1 MLKKIFGTFGT
12 RILNAICGFITLWFG
27 SHYLGA
33 DAWGVGGIVLLDVS
47 LLLIG
52 VELLAGSGII
62 YFTPRKS
69 FRTLFKIS
77 YIWSALIIAFYALV
91 MYLCSFI
98 PESVT
103 QPLTKF
109 IGEEAEFIPEG
120 YHGMVLLLVFIY
132 SLHNFNLTTLLGKER
147 VGTNNILFIIQF
159 MTQMCSMLVYIFVF
173 DIRDANAFVYS
184 LLTGYS
190 VGYICGLTQI
200 WPYFKDK
207 GGESVWETIKEM
219 FRFGSIIQLS
229 TLVSMLNRRLSFLII
244 KGFWGNAKVGVY
256 NATSQVAESPQM
268 IGISIAMV
276 QFSKISN
283 LKDNAAAVKITIQL
297 FKIATILTAACIFVA
312 CIIPTSVYSW
322 LFTSDFS
329 AMRIVM
335 ITLAPGVVFQA
346 ARMVLS
352 HYFSGVNMP
361 QHNLYG
367 ALVGLAVTIPSLY
380 LLIPPYGMIGA
391 GISASLTHLS
401 IMLYQWIVFKKINK
415 VSARDLLITKEDV
428 RLLVSE
434 IHFIIHNKFQKNVQK

>member
-12 RILNAICGFITLWFG
+12 RVLNAICGFITLWFG

-33 DAWGVGGIVLLDVS
+33 EAWGVGGIVLLDVS

-52 VELLAGSGII
+52 VELLAGSGLI

-69 FRTLFKIS
+69 FRTLFRIS
-77 YIWSALIIAFYALV
+77 YIWTAIIVAFYALM
-91 MYLCSFI
+91 MYVFSFI
-98 PESVT
+98 PDSFTHHLT
-103 QPLTKF
+103 QF
-109 IGEEAEFIPEG
+109 IGEEAEFIPKG
-120 YHGMVLLLVFIY
+120 YHGLVLLLVFIY
-132 SLHNFNLTTLLGKER
+132 SLHNVNLTTLLGKER

-159 MTQMCSMLVYIFVF
+159 TTQLCSMLVYIFVF
-173 DIRDANAFVYS
+173 NIRDAHAFVYS

-190 VGYICGLTQI
+190 VGYLCGLTQI
-200 WPYFKDK
+200 WPYLKEK
-207 GGESVWETIKEM
+207 GDESYLKTIKEM
-219 FRFGSIIQLS
+219 FQFGSIIQLS

-256 NATSQVAESPQM
+256 NATSQVSESPQM

-283 LKDNAAAVKITIQL
+283 LNDNSEAVRITIQL
-297 FKIATILTAACIFVA
+297 LKIATILTALCIFVA

-322 LFTSDFS
+322 LFTADFA

-335 ITLAPGVVFQA
+335 ISLAPGVVFQS

-361 QHNLYG
+361 KHNLYG

-380 LLIPPYGMIGA
+380 LMIPPFGMVGA

-401 IMLYQWIVFKKINK
+401 IMLYQWIVFKKHNN
-415 VSARDLLITKEDV
+415 VSVKELLVTKDDV
-428 RLLVSE
+428 KLLVSE
-434 IHFIIHNKFQKNVQK
+434 IKALIGK